1 MKKSKYFIA
10 FIFFPLYV
18 YANDIEINVIIENC
32 KSCHGQNYEG
42 NNYIKSLKT
51 LKKEEFISKMIKY
64 INSNNDHVMSRI
76 SKVLNKKDI
85 LKMAEEIYEKID

>member
-1 MKKSKYFIA
+1 MKKSKLFILLIL
-10 FIFFPLYV
+10 FPFYIF
-18 YANDIEINVIIENC
+18 ANDIEINVIIENC

-51 LKKEEFISKMIKY
+51 LEKEEFISKMIKY
-64 INSNNDHVMSRI
+64 VNSNNDHVMSRI

-85 LKMAEEIYEKID
+85 LKMADEIYEKIE